1 MNSVKK
7 LINPLDRKY
16 CFQLFGY
23 DFIMDSGCK
32 LYLIEVNNNPCLEET
47 NSFLKCLI

>member
-7 LINPLDRKY
+7 IINPLDRKY

-23 DFIMDSGCK
+23 DFIMDSDLR

-47 NSFLKCLI
+47 NDFLKELI